1 MGRVGTKWDGV
12 TEGADRRTVT
22 AMRPLLCLSAVLPLI
37 AFVTACGDDGGS
49 ASEASGSTSTNAGSE
64 ETGSTV
70 GSSTAPPTSGTTP
83 GTTTTGTT
91 TEAEETTADPTTAAD
106 TEAGTDTGDASTGAP
121 DNPGPPTDPAALLAW
136 LEAGK
141 YAGWDAEA
149 ERHPSLGP
157 HFEGVRTFVNP
168 ALLESLE
175 AGGDDHPVGS
185 SAVKELF
192 GAGPEVGGWAVLVK
206 VAPGSSADSW
216 YWYESFEGTEY
227 AADTGVN
234 GCGNCHGLG
243 VDFIRTELPL

>member
-1 MGRVGTKWDGV
+1 
-12 TEGADRRTVT
+12 
-22 AMRPLLCLSAVLPLI
+22 MRSLLCLSAVLPVL
-37 AFVTACGDDGGS
+37 AFAPACGDDGGS
-49 ASEASGSTSTNAGSE
+49 ASETSGTTSTAAGSE
-64 ETGSTV
+64 GTGSAV
-70 GSSTAPPTSGTTP
+70 GSSTAPTTSGTPP
-83 GTTTTGTT
+83 GTSTTGTT
-91 TEAEETTADPTTAAD
+91 DATAETTDNSTTAAD
-106 TEAGTDTGDASTGAP
+106 TEDGTDTADASTGTP
-121 DNPGPPTDPAALLAW
+121 ENPGPPTDPATLLAW

-141 YAGWDAEA
+141 YTGWDAEA
-149 ERHPSLGP
+149 ERHPSQGP

-206 VAPGSSADSW
+206 VAPGSSVDSW

-243 VDFIRTELPL
+243 SDYIRTELPL